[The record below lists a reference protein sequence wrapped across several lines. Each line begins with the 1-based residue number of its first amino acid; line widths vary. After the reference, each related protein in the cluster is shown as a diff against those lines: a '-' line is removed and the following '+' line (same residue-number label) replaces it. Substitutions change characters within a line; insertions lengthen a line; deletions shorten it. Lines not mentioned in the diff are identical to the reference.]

1 MKTVL
6 KIVFTSFLVLS
17 SLWGTELVL
26 LDTSGSMNGE
36 RGEKAK
42 QMVQQLLDKNIR
54 VLGYSNNLKEIKSVS
69 DIEYNYGS
77 DLGQALEYVYSS
89 EKDVTYLN
97 IITDGDVG
105 DAYKTLKFGTYL
117 KNNGVAICSVS
128 VDTTTIPV
136 QIQQVSKKSL
146 VTTDIMKARELCKGV
161 RKKAL
166 NEIVQDIDENQYN
179 LF

>member
-6 KIVFTSFLVLS
+6 KMVFTSFLVLG

-42 QMVQQLLDKNIR
+42 QMVQKLLDKNIR
-54 VLGYSNNLKEIKSVS
+54 VLGYNNKLTEIKSLS
-69 DIEYNYGS
+69 DIEYTSGS
-77 DLGQALEYVYSS
+77 DLGKALEYVYLS
-89 EKDVTYLN
+89 ERDVTYLN

-117 KNNGVAICSVS
+117 KNNDVAICSVS
-128 VDTTTIPV
+128 VDADIPT
-136 QIQQVSKKSL
+136 QLKEISKKAL
-146 VTTDIMKARELCKGV
+146 TTTDILTARKMCQGI

>member
-6 KIVFTSFLVLS
+6 KMVATSLLVLS

-26 LDTSGSMNGE
+26 LDTSGSMYGE
-36 RGEKAK
+36 RGDKAK
-42 QMVQQLLDKNIR
+42 KMVQKLLDKNIR
-54 VLGYSNNLKEIKSVS
+54 VLGYNKKLTEIKSVS

-77 DLGQALEYVYSS
+77 DLGKALEYVYLS
-89 EKDVTYLN
+89 ERDVTYLN

-105 DAYKTLKFGTYL
+105 DRLKTLRFGTFL
-117 KNNGVAICSVS
+117 KNHGVSICSVS
-128 VDTTTIPV
+128 VDADIPAQLK
-136 QIQQVSKKSL
+136 QISKKALS
-146 VTTDIMKARELCKGV
+146 TTDILKARKMCQGV

-166 NEIVQDIDENQYN
+166 NEVVQDIDENQYN